1 MLHIEI
7 LTVGRLKQDAEQTL
21 QQRYLQRLQKA
32 GPAQGIK
39 TCIVKEINESKQ
51 NNAQK
56 RCQEETT
63 KLLSQAS
70 DQAHL
75 IFLDERGRE
84 LTSTKFAN
92 TIKTFQLEG
101 TQHISFIIGGPDGH
115 DKQQLK
121 KAQTTLSLSK
131 LTLPHGLARIV
142 LLEQLY
148 RTLTIWAEHPYHR
161 D

>member
-51 NNAQK
+51 SSAQK
-56 RCQEETT
+56 RQQEETS
-63 KLLSQAS
+63 KLLSQAN

-75 IFLDERGRE
+75 IFLDERGSE
-84 LTSTKFAN
+84 LTSTKFADK
-92 TIKTFQLEG
+92 IKTIQNEG

-115 DKQQLK
+115 DRQQLK

-131 LTLPHGLARIV
+131 LTLPHGLARV
-142 LLEQLY
+142 FLLEQLY
-148 RTLTIWAEHPYHR
+148 RTLTIWADHPYHR
-161 D
+161 E

>member
-32 GPAQGIK
+32 GPAQGVK

-51 NNAQK
+51 SSAQK
-56 RCQEETT
+56 RQQEETS
-63 KLLSQAS
+63 KLLSQAN

-75 IFLDERGRE
+75 IFLDERGSE
-84 LTSTKFAN
+84 LTSTKFADKLK
-92 TIKTFQLEG
+92 TIHGEG

-115 DKQQLK
+115 DRQQLK
-121 KAQTTLSLSK
+121 KAPTTLSLSK
-131 LTLPHGLARIV
+131 LTLPHGLARV
-142 LLEQLY
+142 FLLEQLY
-148 RTLTIWAEHPYHR
+148 RTLTIWADHPYHR
-161 D
+161 E

>member
-39 TCIVKEINESKQ
+39 NCIVKEINESKQ
-51 NNAQK
+51 SSAQK
-56 RCQEETT
+56 RQQEETS
-63 KLLSQAS
+63 KLLSQANN
-70 DQAHL
+70 QAHL
-75 IFLDERGRE
+75 IFLDERGSE
-84 LTSTKFAN
+84 LTSTKFADK
-92 TIKTFQLEG
+92 IKSIQHEG
-101 TQHISFIIGGPDGH
+101 TQHISFFIGGPDGH

-131 LTLPHGLARIV
+131 LTLPHGLARV
-142 LLEQLY
+142 FLLEQLY
-148 RTLTIWAEHPYHR
+148 RTLTIWADHPYHR
-161 D
+161 E